1 MVMTQVE
8 RTIAHDRVVAALG
21 VGKIGTGPDAK
32 PFPPRGGRADVRGTA
47 LAIEAE
53 LRGIQMYEFGETW
66 GRPGLDLKTRSYIT
80 MAVLVA
86 LRTPDQ
92 LYRHVNIAL
101 NLGVTPEEIHEMLL
115 HGSTYAGLA
124 AWEIACGVANEVFV
138 ARGILEPGD
147 GVETTQVPAM
157 DHLEREAARKRICA
171 ELNVGSVGMG
181 PDAKKITALPGGPEF
196 QGRSNPLEQEI
207 AFMTADYGYGEVWG
221 RTGLPLKIKSFVTMT
236 ILATMRENHQLHIHV
251 ANGLNIGITRDE
263 VNEMLAQIAV
273 YLGGSGW
280 HNAIT
285 VARHVFDQHPSCAD

>member
-1 MVMTQVE
+1 MVMTQAE
-8 RTIAHDRVVAALG
+8 RIAAHERVIAAVG
-21 VGKIGTGPDAK
+21 VGKIGTGPEAK
-32 PFPPRGGRADVRGTA
+32 PLPPRGGRADVRGTA
-47 LAIEAE
+47 LAIESE

-92 LYRHVNIAL
+92 LYKHVNIAL
-101 NLGVTPEEIHEMLL
+101 NLGITPEEIHEMLL

-124 AWEIACGVANEVFV
+124 AWEIAYGVANEVFV

-147 GVETTQVPAM
+147 GVEITPVPAM
-157 DHLEREAARKRICA
+157 DHLEREAARKRIC
-171 ELNVGSVGMG
+171 EVLNVGRAGSG
-181 PDAKKITALPGGPEF
+181 PDAKILEAPPGGPSYH
-196 QGRSNPLEQEI
+196 GRSYPLEQEI

-221 RTGLPLKIKSFVTMT
+221 RSGLPLKIKSFVTMT
-236 ILATMRENHQLHIHV
+236 ILATMRENHQLHCHV

-285 VARHVFDQHPSCAD
+285 VARHVFEQHPSCTD

>member
-1 MVMTQVE
+1 MVMTQAE
-8 RTIAHDRVVAALG
+8 RNAAYARVVAALG
-21 VGKIGTGPDAK
+21 VGRIGTGPGAK
-32 PFPPRGGRADVRGTA
+32 PLPPRHGRADVRGSA

-53 LRGIQMYEFGETW
+53 IRGIQMYEFGETW

-101 NLGVTPEEIHEMLL
+101 NLGTTPEEIHEMLL
-115 HGSTYAGLA
+115 HGSIYAGSA

-147 GVETTQVPAM
+147 GVEIIPVPAM
-157 DHLEREAARKRICA
+157 DHEEREAARKRICDV
-171 ELNVGSVGMG
+171 LNVGSIGCG
-181 PDAKKITALPGGPEF
+181 PDASVLTALPGGPSYH
-196 QGRSNPLEQEI
+196 GRSNALEQEI
-207 AFMTADYGYGEVWG
+207 AFITADYGYGEVWG
-221 RTGLPLKIKSFVTMT
+221 RPGLPLKIKSFVTMA

-285 VARHVFDQHPSCAD
+285 VARHVFEQHPATAD